1 MSERVA
7 RDRPIGMKI
16 LAVVGLIA
24 LVLGIGMSQS
34 FDLFRLGNASYGAG
48 ATPQGFSDFVT
59 LAKKLGPVVVNVS
72 STRVRGRG
80 RELFGPFG
88 EEDTGDELF
97 GVPDPG
103 VVFAS
108 EASVRGLS
116 STAMARS

>member
-1 MSERVA
+1 MPVHLAIRQLSSHPLPLA
-7 RDRPIGMKI
+7 QLSIQGKI
-16 LAVVGLIA
+16 FWCGLPPH
-24 LVLGIGMSQS
+24 STS
-34 FDLFRLGNASYGAG
+34 
-48 ATPQGFSDFVT
+48 TPQGFSDFVT

-108 EASVRGLS
+108 EASV
-116 STAMARS
+116 